1 MVDKQKYYSHDKT
14 LWLWENNTIPE
25 TDVKKEKANKC

>member
-14 LWLWENNTIPE
+14 LWFWENNTIPE
-25 TDVKKEKANKC
+25 PDVKKEKANKC